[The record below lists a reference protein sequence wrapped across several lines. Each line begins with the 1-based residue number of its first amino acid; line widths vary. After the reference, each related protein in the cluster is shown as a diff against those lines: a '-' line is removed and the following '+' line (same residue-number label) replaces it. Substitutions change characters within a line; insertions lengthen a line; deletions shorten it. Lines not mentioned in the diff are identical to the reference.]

1 MTDQVKIKPLTLPQI
16 DAGIEKL
23 RARIKEVEALA
34 ATEKPGEQ
42 ATENAEQAIQVSVL
56 DIFGA
61 ESIEYRKYGNYD
73 IWESDH
79 LPGRMPLQQT
89 RFLARKAGAE
99 NAKLMLE
106 GLIARLEE
114 RKKYLATDG
123 ARQTLT
129 AFENVKLHAR
139 IDGAAAALYRDGHYK
154 NAVFEAAIALQNAVQ
169 EKAQEHALDGTALM
183 EKVFSANAPVLAFT
197 ACVTKDEQN
206 EQRGWMFLYSG
217 AIQALRNPRG
227 HSLDPDTPETA
238 LECLVFLSFLAK
250 SLERAALKKP

>member
-1 MTDQVKIKPLTLPQI
+1 MTAPVKIKPLTLLQL

-34 ATEKPGEQ
+34 ATGKPGEQ
-42 ATENAEQAIQVSVL
+42 ASENAEQAIQVTVL

-61 ESIEYRKYGNYD
+61 ESIEYGKHSNYN
-73 IWESDH
+73 IWDSDG
-79 LPGRMPLQQT
+79 LPDHMPWEEKAL
-89 RFLARKAGAE
+89 RARRAGAG
-99 NAKLMLE
+99 NAKIMLE

-114 RKKYLATDG
+114 RKKYLATDAG
-123 ARQTLT
+123 RQTLT
-129 AFENVKLHAR
+129 AFENVRLHAR
-139 IDGAAAALYRDGHYK
+139 IDAAASALYRDGHFK

-169 EKAQEHALDGTALM
+169 EKAREHGLDGTVLM

-197 ACVTKDEQN
+197 PCVTKDEQN

-250 SLERAALKKP
+250 SLDRATLKP